1 MVKKFFFGDDP
12 MGKRDKKSATAGDAS
27 GRKKN
32 VFGLNASAFIQRKMA
47 EQQAKE
53 ENKKDDKK

>member
-12 MGKRDKKSATAGDAS
+12 LGKREKKSASSTDAT
-27 GRKKN
+27 GRKK

-47 EQQAKE
+47 EQQAKADE
-53 ENKKDDKK
+53 KEGKK

>member
-12 MGKRDKKSATAGDAS
+12 LGKREKKSAGPADGT
-27 GRKKN
+27 GRKK

-47 EQQAKE
+47 EQQAKADE
-53 ENKKDDKK
+53 KEGKK

>member
-12 MGKRDKKSATAGDAS
+12 LGKRDKKSTTAGDA
-27 GRKKN
+27 GRKK

-53 ENKKDDKK
+53 DQKKDDKK

>member
-12 MGKRDKKSATAGDAS
+12 LGKREKKSASSTDGA
-27 GRKKN
+27 GRKK

-47 EQQAKE
+47 EQQAKADE
-53 ENKKDDKK
+53 KEGKK

>member
-12 MGKRDKKSATAGDAS
+12 LGKREKKSASSTDGV
-27 GRKKN
+27 GRKK

-47 EQQAKE
+47 EQQAKADE
-53 ENKKDDKK
+53 KDQKK

>member
-1 MVKKFFFGDDP
+1 MGKKVFFGDDP
-12 MGKRDKKSATAGDAS
+12 LGKREKKSPAS
-27 GRKKN
+27 ADGAGRKK

-53 ENKKDDKK
+53 DEKKEGKK

>member
-12 MGKRDKKSATAGDAS
+12 MGKRDKKSTAAGDAS
-27 GRKKN
+27 GRKK

>member
-12 MGKRDKKSATAGDAS
+12 MGKRADKKSTGDAS
-27 GRKKN
+27 GRKK